1 MNLECATGGIIR
13 NYGMNK
19 EILSNVHLAEMS
31 ALIENGLLGIYI
43 KTHSQSVHAVEIISV
58 GY

>member
-1 MNLECATGGIIR
+1 
-13 NYGMNK
+13 MNK

-43 KTHSQSVHAVEIISV
+43 KTHSQSVHAVEIVSV

>member
-1 MNLECATGGIIR
+1 
-13 NYGMNK
+13 MNK
-19 EILSNVHLAEMS
+19 EILSNMQLAEMS

-43 KTHSQSVHAVEIISV
+43 KAHSQSVHAVEIISV